1 MRPFM
6 QLVCT
11 DIAPG
16 GPAGP
21 ALHSCWRT
29 MLEYLQPLENTKGS
43 FKLMDL
49 LAGQILFL
57 VLVLVFF
64 WIVGVICCW
73 FVSFLVWVLISV
85 SSG

>member
-1 MRPFM
+1 MVRPFM

-21 ALHSCWRT
+21 ALHSCRRT

-64 WIVGVICCW
+64 GLLGLFVVGL
-73 FVSFLVWVLISV
+73 FVFLF
-85 SSG
+85 GF